1 MCLKYF
7 QGTKQAFVICWGQ
20 AAVVGE
26 EGGGGRGEWRGG
38 GGGVFVSGGP
48 PWEVLW
54 GVSTPEAGAA
64 QKKE

>member
-26 EGGGGRGEWRGG
+26 RGEDVVGVFSSPVAPLGGCVYGGG
-38 GGGVFVSGGP
+38 
-48 PWEVLW
+48 WE
-54 GVSTPEAGAA
+54 G
-64 QKKE
+64 